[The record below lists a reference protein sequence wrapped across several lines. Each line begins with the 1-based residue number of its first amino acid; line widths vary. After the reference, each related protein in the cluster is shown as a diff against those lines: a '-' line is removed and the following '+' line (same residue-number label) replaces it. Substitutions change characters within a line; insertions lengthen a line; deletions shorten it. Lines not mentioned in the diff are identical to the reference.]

1 MRLEVK
7 KQFLKDIENVPK
19 SIKIEIVRIVELIE
33 ISASLQDLPNIKK
46 LKGYSNYYRI
56 RIGSYRMGIALVDD
70 AVVLSRFLHRK
81 EVYRYFP

>member
-1 MRLEVK
+1 MRLEIK

-19 SIKIEIVRIVELIE
+19 NIKIEIVRIIELIE
-33 ISASLQDLPNIKK
+33 TSTSLQELSNLKK

-56 RIGSYRMGIALVDD
+56 RIGQYRMGIALVED

-81 EVYRYFP
+81 EEYRFFP